1 MKKWEQI
8 HQEYLKLE
16 RKKMEQDL
24 LTYGEEGWELVST
37 CVMDGYYHL
46 FFKRE
51 IK

>member
-8 HQEYLKLE
+8 HKEYLLIE

-24 LTYGEEGWELVST
+24 KTYGEEGWELVST
-37 CVMDGYYHL
+37 SVMDIYYHL